1 MTLVTITLYV
11 YILSCMHLF
20 YKNEIVNVH
29 CNQTICLQTM
39 VLPPLGSVALEKLP
53 NFSKN
58 AFSHLK
64 NERALLVH
72 RGVERL
78 KKHRLYILFIQA
90 DCKEIIKEEDNL
102 DPTSLPLDIGKE
114 KRGFLS
120 EKPGL

>member
-1 MTLVTITLYV
+1 MI
-11 YILSCMHLF
+11 
-20 YKNEIVNVH
+20 
-29 CNQTICLQTM
+29 
-39 VLPPLGSVALEKLP
+39 LPPLGSVALEKLLK
-53 NFSKN
+53 FSKN

-64 NERALLVH
+64 NERVLLVH

-78 KKHRLYILFIQA
+78 KKHRSYILFIQA
-90 DCKEIIKEEDNL
+90 DYKEIIKEEDNL